1 MFWFQEEALK
11 GKMQAVICHAYFLKV
26 FLQNIVSGIAGGT
39 LRDLLVV
46 GGVSHAETDLPGSLL
61 RRR

>member
-1 MFWFQEEALK
+1 M
-11 GKMQAVICHAYFLKV
+11 KV